1 MMDRQSKLS
10 NIFEQLEK
18 GKEALKADRKK
29 KITDDVQNKSFVL
42 LSEDEI
48 ALVLAHRAKRL
59 RLKQNIKQKELGA
72 KANLSSATTY
82 SNFEQTGKISL
93 INFLKVIRALGRITE
108 MENILKLTIS
118 DEIEGF
124 EDDKL
129 LKRKRVR

>member
-1 MMDRQSKLS
+1 MDKQSKLS
-10 NIFEQLEK
+10 HIFEQLEK
-18 GKEALKADRKK
+18 GKKALKARRNKT
-29 KITDDVQNKSFVL
+29 ITDDVQNRSFVL

-48 ALVLAHRAKRL
+48 ALVLAHRAKTL

-93 INFLKVIRALGRITE
+93 INFLKVMRALGKITE